1 MSQPCSSAFFL
12 VAVIVVS
19 TSGCQ
24 TGATTSAEGSS
35 APTALASAGSSQV
48 PEVVA
53 PADTFAALRAAVND
67 PAQLATVERP
77 DLFQPG
83 LQPCASDDECRIAQP
98 SDWSADVECCYEY
111 GCTLDYVAINAD
123 NQSALRAW
131 QRVHPFDCTAHL
143 QANGPCE
150 NRAMQCGLSQDPPA
164 AACIEGQCAVRFPPT
179 WPVIDLA
186 VQTCA
191 VDAECTPVR
200 PGATTLQE
208 RCCHDRCDAQWM
220 AVNQQTAGELRA
232 WLAMTPAGACDD
244 LTCGET
250 VACEPSPPA
259 VACASGLCMLAR

>member
-1 MSQPCSSAFFL
+1 M
-12 VAVIVVS
+12 
-19 TSGCQ
+19 
-24 TGATTSAEGSS
+24 
-35 APTALASAGSSQV
+35 
-48 PEVVA
+48 PEVIGPV
-53 PADTFAALRAAVND
+53 DTFAALRAALNE
-67 PAQLATVERP
+67 PAQLLAVERP

-111 GCTLDYVAINAD
+111 GCTLDYVAINAE
-123 NQSALRAW
+123 NQGALRAW
-131 QRVHPFDCTAHL
+131 QRAHPFDCTAHL

-150 NRAMQCGLSQDPPA
+150 NRAMQCGLLQDPPGVM
-164 AACIEGQCAVRFPPT
+164 CVEGQCAVRFPPT

-220 AVNQQTAGELRA
+220 AVNQQTARELRS

-244 LTCGET
+244 LTCGDT
-250 VACEPSPPA
+250 VACEPTPLP
-259 VACASGLCMLAR
+259 VACSSGLCVLAR